1 MCPVLAIAL
10 MVTLLGDTHPG
21 VESSTTS
28 AVTSPINT
36 TVTSTTSIITSNN
49 VTSAVSTTVQTFI
62 STSGSTST
70 SAATSVAA
78 TTQKEG
84 HLYTVNCEASYSYD
98 QVSLNATCKVSLLNN
113 TVNPDILSITCYART
128 DCKGPFTQVGY
139 LSAFAPGDKGKLH
152 LSYNATAQEL
162 LISGLRP
169 QETTEYT
176 CSFFSWGRHHNA
188 TWDLF
193 TYPIYAVYGTRL
205 NATTMRVRVLLQ
217 EHEHCL
223 LNGSSLYHPNST
235 VHLHQGDQLIPPWN
249 ISNVTYN
256 GQRLREFVFYLNG
269 TYTVVRLHVQIA
281 GRSFTTTYVFIKS
294 DPLFED
300 RLLAYG
306 VLAFLVFMVIILLYV
321 TYMLARRR
329 DWSYKRLEEP
339 VEEKKHP
346 VPYFKQ
352 W

>member
-1 MCPVLAIAL
+1 M
-10 MVTLLGDTHPG
+10 
-21 VESSTTS
+21 
-28 AVTSPINT
+28 
-36 TVTSTTSIITSNN
+36 
-49 VTSAVSTTVQTFI
+49 
-62 STSGSTST
+62 
-70 SAATSVAA
+70 
-78 TTQKEG
+78 
-84 HLYTVNCEASYSYD
+84 
-98 QVSLNATCKVSLLNN
+98 
-113 TVNPDILSITCYART
+113 
-128 DCKGPFTQVGY
+128 
-139 LSAFAPGDKGKLH
+139 
-152 LSYNATAQEL
+152 
-162 LISGLRP
+162 
-169 QETTEYT
+169 
-176 CSFFSWGRHHNA
+176 
-188 TWDLF
+188 
-193 TYPIYAVYGTRL
+193 YGTRL

-223 LNGSSLYHPNST
+223 LNGNSLYHPNST

>member
-1 MCPVLAIAL
+1 MCPVLAIVLVVA
-10 MVTLLGDTHPG
+10 LLGDTHPG

-28 AVTSPINT
+28 AVTSPSNT
-36 TVTSTTSIITSNN
+36 TVTSTTSISTSNN
-49 VTSAVSTTVQTFI
+49 VTSAVTTTVQT
-62 STSGSTST
+62 STSSASTS
-70 SAATSVAA
+70 VIA

-98 QVSLNATCKVSLLNN
+98 QVSLNATCKVILLNN
-113 TVNPDILSITCYART
+113 TKNPDILSVTCYART

-139 LSAFAPGDKGKLH
+139 LSAFPPDNEGKLH